1 MIGCWHEKS
10 EHNPG
15 INLMY
20 GGYNNNIVVIMK

>member
-15 INLMY
+15 IYRMY
-20 GGYNNNIVVIMK
+20 GGYKYDIVVIMK